1 MTRQPIN
8 THGSLNAPAVK
19 TLMAHSTRQP
29 IKDHGSPRAAD
40 KNHGSINAPADKK
53 TMAHPVGAQA
63 L

>member
-8 THGSLNAPAVK
+8 THGSLNAPADK
-19 TLMAHSTRQP
+19 RPWLT
-29 IKDHGSPRAAD
+29 PRTAD
-40 KNHGSINAPADKK
+40 KHPASLHAPADKK